1 MVAASVNGAGVLITD
16 GVVIAWVSET
26 MLEDDTEVELT
37 DVTVADFRLEPPR
50 AREIFAAERV
60 L

>member
-1 MVAASVNGAGVLITD
+1 MVAASVNGAGVLTTD
-16 GVVIAWVSET
+16 CVVIAWVSET

-37 DVTVADFRLEPPR
+37 NVTVADVRLDPPR
-50 AREIFAAERV
+50 ARETFAAERV